1 MINMSLIINAL
12 IGILSAVILVM
23 LGINYLMHVRIKQ
36 LKNKVESLQ
45 SEVQLTDD
53 EVEKLQSSIQSIK
66 KNER

>member
-1 MINMSLIINAL
+1 MSLVINAL
-12 IGILSAVILVM
+12 IGVLSAVLLVM

-36 LKNKVESLQ
+36 LKDKIEDLQ

-66 KNER
+66 KNERQ

>member
-1 MINMSLIINAL
+1 MSLIINAL